1 MKTDEECLPF
11 EAELIVE
18 LMPSIVNDQLDKK
31 QENMKHRLYD
41 TPPEF
46 P

>member
-18 LMPSIVNDQLDKK
+18 LMPSTLDDQLDKK
-31 QENMKHRLYD
+31 QGNMKHMLYD
-41 TPPEF
+41 IPPKF